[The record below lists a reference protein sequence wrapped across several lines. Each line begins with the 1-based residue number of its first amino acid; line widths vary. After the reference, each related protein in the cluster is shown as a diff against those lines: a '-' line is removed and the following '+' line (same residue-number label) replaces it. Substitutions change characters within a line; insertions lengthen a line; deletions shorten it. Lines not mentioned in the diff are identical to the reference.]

1 MLSAPT
7 VGNGL
12 DRSEKTKKAEA
23 YSRPALIQFI
33 ETGAHTGAPLQ
44 RFLTYSKIVENGLDR
59 SEKRK
64 GGSLLPPCFYIHNF
78 SLNSGKFV
86 IR

>member
-1 MLSAPT
+1 MISAPT

-12 DRSEKTKKAEA
+12 DRSEKKKKAEA

-44 RFLTYSKIVENGLDR
+44 RFLTYSKIVGNGLDR
-59 SEKRK
+59 SEKKKKAEAYSRPAFTFIIF
-64 GGSLLPPCFYIHNF
+64 L
-78 SLNSGKFV
+78 
-86 IR
+86 